1 MSTSTPTPEGLDEKS
16 DELVESLLR
25 RLGFS
30 GKLRGF
36 RYLTTAIAQTA
47 VDPDRI
53 FLITKSLYPDIAR
66 QYETTV
72 SRVERTMR
80 HSIRRFWDR
89 NGREAQDQVTDIH
102 LTQRPTNSELID
114 LLANYIRHSH

>member
-1 MSTSTPTPEGLDEKS
+1 MSISTPEWIEGAAE
-16 DELVESLLR
+16 EQAENLLR

-47 VDPDRI
+47 IEPDRI

-66 QYETTV
+66 QYETTA
-72 SRVERTMR
+72 SKVERTMR
-80 HSIRRFWDR
+80 HSIRRFWEHD
-89 NGREAQDQVTDIH
+89 GREALDRVANIH

-114 LLANYIRHSH
+114 LLANHIRRNH